1 VKRGLSCS
9 YEQPRPTGTP
19 DSSNNNNVLS
29 PPSNPHTPSHLSPYV
44 GGEPRAGLNRHE
56 ELCLVH
62 HYTTSTHMG
71 ISRHDR
77 DSSIWQNMPFHDGR
91 TYPFVLDAIL
101 ALAALHKAYLE
112 PQNNEKYS
120 SACLFYQNQ
129 CLQTYYKQLANINKD
144 NCHAMFAVSA
154 MINVLTIAM
163 SRGSS
168 GLVATSP
175 LETLFTTFKL
185 LRGIQVVLDG
195 HFDAVRAGHY
205 KEIFSIPDVPPNST
219 VSKEVSHAM
228 GELLRL
234 ASDGNTEADP
244 DRTELYKSSI
254 DSLGKHFLEVE
265 QVANFGAVIAW
276 PLSLDESATR
286 FLKAHDPMMMLIF
299 VHYGVL
305 YLHIHERWWAHDFG
319 CRLIWELSESLHAL
333 GGSWLPLTSWA
344 RSKAANVRATPPAH

>member
-9 YEQPRPTGTP
+9 YEQSKPTGTP
-19 DSSNNNNVLS
+19 DSSNNVRS
-29 PPSNPHTPSHLSPYV
+29 PPSNAHTPSHLSPDT
-44 GGEPRAGLNRHE
+44 GGEPHAGLNRHE

-77 DSSIWQNMPFHDGR
+77 DSGVWQNMPFYDGM
-91 TYPFVLDAIL
+91 TYPFVLDAVL
-101 ALAALHKAYLE
+101 AVAALHKAFIE
-112 PQNNEKYS
+112 PQNNEKYI

-129 CLQTYYKQLANINKD
+129 CLQTYYKQLTNINPD

-154 MINVLTIAM
+154 LINVLTIAM

-168 GLVATSP
+168 SLVATSP

-185 LRGIQVVLDG
+185 LRGIQVVLHGKYDI
-195 HFDAVRAGHY
+195 VRSAHY
-205 KEIFSIPDVPPNST
+205 KEIFSVPEVPPDSV
-219 VSKEVSHAM
+219 VSPEVSHAM
-228 GELLRL
+228 KELLRL
-234 ASDGNTEADP
+234 VTDENNEADP
-244 DRTELYKSSI
+244 DRIEMYKSSI
-254 DSLGKHFLEVE
+254 DSLEKHFREVE
-265 QVANFGAVIAW
+265 QVQNFGAIISW
-276 PLSLDESATR
+276 PLSLHKTATEL
-286 FLKAHDPMMMLIF
+286 LKSRDPMMMLIF

-305 YLHIHERWWAHDFG
+305 YLHIHERWWAHNFG